1 MTARLTNNARRF
13 GSMQSS
19 GTRQVAARLSRVA
32 RFLFILFATIFVV
45 IQSQRGL
52 IVRNYLMLGAALTA
66 LASCAPFPYTET
78 PLATNF
84 PTSKQPKLQAAH
96 HWDVIADDL
105 AKTLAD
111 TLAKGSVCVA
121 PAGGCP
127 SIFVEPIQPRTAFG
141 QAFHNQFVSHLVQ
154 RGLNVVT
161 SGPADITVSL
171 DMQAVRFSPDRKQHT
186 GAMRSTQSYAG
197 VVAGAAVADVYE
209 LSLAEFAEGPTP
221 QVELVVTVSATRGGR
236 FLARKTNA
244 YYIAD
249 TDAALYTPPPSSPP
263 LHPIRVVGDAGGT
276 AK

>member
-1 MTARLTNNARRF
+1 
-13 GSMQSS
+13 
-19 GTRQVAARLSRVA
+19 
-32 RFLFILFATIFVV
+32 
-45 IQSQRGL
+45 
-52 IVRNYLMLGAALTA
+52 MLGAALTA
-66 LASCAPFPYTET
+66 LAGCAPFPHTET

-84 PTSKQPKLQAAH
+84 PTSKQPKLQAVH
-96 HWDVIADDL
+96 HWDVIAGDL

-127 SIFVEPIQPRTAFG
+127 SLFVEPTQPRTAFG

-171 DMQAVRFSPDRKQHT
+171 DTQAVRFSPDRKQHM
-186 GAMRSTQSYAG
+186 GVMRFTQIAVGLWALYDIPSHVD
-197 VVAGAAVADVYE
+197 VVAGAVMADVYE
-209 LSLAEFAEGPTP
+209 WNLAEFAKGPTP
-221 QVELVVTVSATRGGR
+221 QVELVVTVSATRGGQ

-249 TDAALYTPPPSSPP
+249 TDAALYTPLPP

>member
-1 MTARLTNNARRF
+1 
-13 GSMQSS
+13 
-19 GTRQVAARLSRVA
+19 
-32 RFLFILFATIFVV
+32 
-45 IQSQRGL
+45 
-52 IVRNYLMLGAALTA
+52 MLGAALTA
-66 LASCAPFPYTET
+66 LAGCIPFPYTET

-96 HWDVIADDL
+96 HWDVIAGDL
-105 AKTLAD
+105 AMTLAD

-121 PAGGCP
+121 PAGSCP
-127 SIFVEPIQPRTAFG
+127 SLFVEPIQPRTDFG

-171 DMQAVRFSPDRKQHT
+171 DAQAVRFSPDRKQYM
-186 GAMRSTQSYAG
+186 GAMRFTQIAVGLWALYDIPSYAD
-197 VVAGAAVADVYE
+197 VVAGAAMADVYE
-209 LSLAEFAEGPTP
+209 LSLAEFAKGPTP
-221 QVELVVTVSATRGGR
+221 QVELVVTVSATRGGQ

-244 YYIAD
+244 YYIAN
-249 TDAALYTPPPSSPP
+249 TDAALYTPS